1 MQCRYEDP
9 NAGQSNKKGAL
20 MADKKVTYKLSL
32 KDNDTE
38 IQKHRKSHRIVK
50 STAQERTANQQRQKK
65 GLNMNGGLITP
76 QETGGSIKK
85 KQPSTGEEN
94 QGNRGKARQEIKMT
108 HGT

>member
-1 MQCRYEDP
+1 M
-9 NAGQSNKKGAL
+9 
-20 MADKKVTYKLSL
+20 
-32 KDNDTE
+32 
-38 IQKHRKSHRIVK
+38 IQKFRNTENHTELWKVQHKR
-50 STAQERTANQQRQKK
+50 EKK

-94 QGNRGKARQEIKMT
+94 QRNRGKARQEIKMT

>member
-20 MADKKVTYKLSL
+20 MADKKVKYKLSL

-85 KQPSTGEEN
+85 SNHQQAKRIRETG
-94 QGNRGKARQEIKMT
+94 GKLDRK
-108 HGT
+108 

>member
-20 MADKKVTYKLSL
+20 MADKKVKYKLSL

-50 STAQERTANQQRQKK
+50 STAQERT
-65 GLNMNGGLITP
+65 
-76 QETGGSIKK
+76 
-85 KQPSTGEEN
+85 
-94 QGNRGKARQEIKMT
+94 
-108 HGT
+108 

>member
-20 MADKKVTYKLSL
+20 MADKKVKYKLSL

-85 KQPSTGEEN
+85 ATISRRRESGKQ
-94 QGNRGKARQEIKMT
+94 GKLDRK
-108 HGT
+108 